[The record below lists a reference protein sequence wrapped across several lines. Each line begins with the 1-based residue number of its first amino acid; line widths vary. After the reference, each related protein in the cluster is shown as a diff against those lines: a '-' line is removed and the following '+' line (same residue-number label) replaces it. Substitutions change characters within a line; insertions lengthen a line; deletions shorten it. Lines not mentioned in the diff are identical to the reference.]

1 VRQSTSGLP
10 EEEADLSI
18 LQKYILREWFWTFLA
33 VSFVLLIVILGVFL
47 GDLFNDIADGRMPPG
62 VVAVQLLLYLPEA
75 LGDVLPLAAF
85 VAIMWGLGRLYRD
98 QEMAVMRASGFNW
111 QKLVRPLLSL
121 VVPLAVLL
129 LVVELAVAPQTSAAA
144 DRKLSEAFRTAAV
157 WGLQAGQF
165 HVLQDGDFVVYVEAL
180 EDEGRTLRNIF
191 VHQRRAGREEV
202 WMAESGEYWM
212 NPDTGDRFITL
223 RDGQITE
230 SVAGQLD
237 IRLLKFSRNDLRLP
251 EPRAGSD
258 SISMASRPSTDL
270 VGDQSPAARAELQW
284 RFTPSMLA
292 LVLSFLAIPLSHSEP
307 REGRSSRV
315 VLGILVYALYSNT
328 LYLCRAWIA
337 EGVLPAW
344 FGLWWAHLIV
354 IVCALIWLR
363 RQGRMPRTNHA

>member
-1 VRQSTSGLP
+1 M
-10 EEEADLSI
+10 SI

-62 VVAVQLLLYLPEA
+62 VVAVQLLLYMPEA

-85 VAIMWGLGRLYRD
+85 VAIMWGLGRMYRD

-111 QKLVRPLLSL
+111 PKLLRPLLSL
-121 VVPLAVLL
+121 VVPLAVVL
-129 LVVELAVAPQTSAAA
+129 LVVELTVAPQTSAAA

-180 EDEGRTLRNIF
+180 EDEGRTLRNVF

-230 SVAGQLD
+230 SVPGQLD
-237 IRLLKFSRNDLRLP
+237 IRLLEFSRNDLRLP

-354 IVCALIWLR
+354 IACALIWLR
-363 RQGRMPRTNHA
+363 RQGRMPGAVHS